1 MSNFNNYS
9 QRDFERY
16 IQNRTVNDSR
26 YNNLPINNNFQGSSS
41 EDESFDENENENE
54 NSSNM
59 LNVNNTPSIITE
71 NNTVIIQSQDR
82 DIYDKSQSRFSFK
95 VKFSPSTNSF
105 TKKFPIYENSEYFLQ
120 TEYQKKLGIH
130 GHIRNIDMVERKEN
144 LGINGFFTSTRQ
156 CKSQPGLMYYDP
168 TKPRGDLIGYN
179 ILYENGNDNS
189 ANIQKNFTNIESIE
203 IKKLILPLKTFI
215 FPWNNQLYGNIIDQ
229 IPYINIKIPEL
240 KHNFSSTSNEIRESF
255 AVLVPQFSGS
265 SSNLNLNTYSYITFV
280 PINNDIHIYT
290 PPMNNLNILTI
301 QVYFPPSFLYSP
313 PVIGT
318 FRENGTI
325 NNVTH
330 QINDITQE
338 DIHQEVQD
346 VKQLVIFKLNIDNKI
361 KNNINVNQP
370 VSFLSENMS
379 ENLQSDILCFSIIT
393 EKFFNKNLFFPGSV
407 IKLHN
412 YIAELSENFGKISNL
427 EGQENNPSSFYHY
440 IPNMFI
446 EGTEESEKIFD
457 NEEARE
463 LGKNSLINNMIKIL
477 GKISNY
483 FNTNSGI
490 PIIEVGHIKQKNLNT
505 PFEGKKLKNCYE
517 YMNSYINNK
526 YLGVDKKNIPYCNII
541 GTNKSSKPFQCD
553 CIPEGEKL
561 YGLCDQITAN
571 DFGKQEGDV
580 FSYLNEGFY
589 KYDKNLFEIYISILS
604 NIKYLD
610 RNINNDKEYTKNI
623 DLLESNLKSLE
634 LSINNFFYDI
644 KENINLK
651 NDKIFE
657 KVIISEIEISLEIF
671 HSTFIEKLINTN
683 YNNIKTLI
691 NTKIINSKNLF
702 DKLKLNNGGK
712 TLNSEN
718 IVILWYQ
725 ILEKIFIFIDL
736 LKIYFSTETLN
747 SVKKNEINNVFIDF
761 VTKMLKYSSKENY
774 KSNHFI
780 PFDDINE
787 NYIYSDPYI
796 PKLDD
801 NIDYP
806 IIQNSNCNGKISGNQ
821 NNICRPPCKYKR
833 GGNKDGLCNV
843 IIVPFPNII
852 NSFNGEFLPVIY
864 NNINLQDILKI
875 KNLGYE
881 RDINFF
887 ENSIEKIA
895 FKIIK
900 EVLFNGG
907 PASFPTKTITPGGI
921 EKKCK
926 VISLTMQNTFVFEI
940 KTQKRNI
947 NKII

>member
-16 IQNRTVNDSR
+16 IQNRTVNDPR
-26 YNNLPINNNFQGSSS
+26 YNNLPINNNFQESSS
-41 EDESFDENENENE
+41 EDDSFDENENENG

-59 LNVNNTPSIITE
+59 LNVNNTPSVITE

-120 TEYQKKLGIH
+120 TEYQKKLGIQ
-130 GHIRNIDMVERKEN
+130 GHIRNIEMIERKEN
-144 LGINGFFTSTRQ
+144 LGIKGFSTSTRQ
-156 CKSQPGLMYYDP
+156 CKSQPGLMYYDS

-215 FPWNNQLYGNIIDQ
+215 FPWNKQLYGNIIDQ

-265 SSNLNLNTYSYITFV
+265 SSNLNLNTHSYITFV

-313 PVIGT
+313 PAIGT

-325 NNVTH
+325 NNVKH
-330 QINDITQE
+330 QINDIIQE
-338 DIHQEVQD
+338 DIYQEVQD
-346 VKQLVIFKLNIDNKI
+346 VKQLIIFNLNIDNKI

-379 ENLQSDILCFSIIT
+379 ENLQSDILCFAIIT
-393 EKFFNKNLFFPGSV
+393 EKFFNKDLFFPGSV

-427 EGQENNPSSFYHY
+427 EEKENNPSSFYHY

-457 NEEARE
+457 KEEARE
-463 LGKNSLINNMIKIL
+463 LGKNSLINNIIKIL
-477 GKISNY
+477 GQISNY

-490 PIIEVGHIKQKNLNT
+490 PIIEVGHIKQKNLNK
-505 PFEGKKLKNCYE
+505 PLESEKLKNCYE
-517 YMNSYINNK
+517 YINSYINNK
-526 YLGVDKKNIPYCNII
+526 YLGLDRENIPYCNIL
-541 GTNKSSKPFQCD
+541 GTNKSSKPFKCG
-553 CIPEGEKL
+553 CIPEDQQL

-571 DFGKQEGDV
+571 DLGPQKNDV

-589 KYDKNLFEIYISILS
+589 KYDENLFENYRNILF
-604 NIKYLD
+604 NLNYLY

-623 DLLESNLKSLE
+623 YLLENNLKSLE

-644 KENINLK
+644 KEIIN
-651 NDKIFE
+651 NESNKIFE
-657 KVIISEIEISLEIF
+657 KVIISEIETALEIF
-671 HSTFIEKLINTN
+671 HSTFIEKLIDTDYTEIKIIINTN
-683 YNNIKTLI
+683 MI
-691 NTKIINSKNLF
+691 
-702 DKLKLNNGGK
+702 
-712 TLNSEN
+712 NSEN
-718 IVILWYQ
+718 LFTKLGLNINEKTINSEIIVLLWYK
-725 ILEKIFIFIDL
+725 ILRKIFIFIDL
-736 LKIYFSTETLN
+736 LNLYFSTENLDP
-747 SVKKNEINNVFIDF
+747 VKKIEITNIFMHF
-761 VTKMLKYSSKENY
+761 VTKIVEYNSKDN
-774 KSNHFI
+774 SNL
-780 PFDDINE
+780 NK
-787 NYIYSDPYI
+787 NIYSDPYI
-796 PKLDD
+796 PKLD
-801 NIDYP
+801 NNVDYP
-806 IIQNSNCNGKISGNQ
+806 MLQNPNCNGKLPGNR
-821 NNICRPPCKYKR
+821 NNICRPPSKYKK

-843 IIVPFPNII
+843 IIVPFPNIL
-852 NSFNGEFLPVIY
+852 NSFNGEFLPIIF
-864 NNINLQDILKI
+864 NNINLEDILKI
-875 KNLGYE
+875 KNLGYGQ
-881 RDINFF
+881 DINFF
-887 ENSIEKIA
+887 ESSIELIA
-895 FKIIK
+895 FKVIK

-907 PASFPTKTITPGGI
+907 PASFPKKTITPGGI